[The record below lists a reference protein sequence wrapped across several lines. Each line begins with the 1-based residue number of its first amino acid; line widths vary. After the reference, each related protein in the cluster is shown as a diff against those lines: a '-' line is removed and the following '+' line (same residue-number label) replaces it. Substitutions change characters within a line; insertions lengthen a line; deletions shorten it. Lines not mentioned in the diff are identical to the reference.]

1 MESAFSY
8 AEITGRKIEYMTDQ
22 LTPQSQ
28 NQRPLKYAA
37 SPSRTSARNIWALC
51 IGLVVITAI
60 TLVLLFLLAL
70 ATKNS
75 ELYEQYYPW
84 LLGVNIFVAFILLLT
99 FVWGVWRLVQRLRKG
114 KFGSRLLINLAGI
127 FCLVG
132 ILPGLLIYAI
142 SYQFVSRSIENWFD
156 VRVEGALT
164 AGVGLA
170 QTSLDAWLSNTTARA
185 RAAADQLSQSSE
197 IGLGT
202 TLEQVMAQIGGTD
215 AVLWDA
221 NMRVI
226 ATAGASRFSLF
237 PERPSAEAIRVA
249 RNQRE
254 WASLEGMDQ
263 AEAGNSDAVRVNA
276 LVQLG
281 ESRLGLT
288 GDQVRFL
295 RVSVPVPSAI
305 VADAF
310 AVQEAN
316 REYRQRALGREGL
329 RRMYIGTLTLSLFL
343 AVFSAIVVAI
353 VLGNRLLRPLLILA
367 EGVREVS
374 AGDLSPKLES
384 TSNDELG
391 GLTRAFANMT
401 HQLAAAQQAEKSSA
415 RALEAA
421 RAHVQTIL
429 DNLTAGVIVLNGKDS
444 GCIISSNP
452 GATRVLRAPLAAYE
466 GQSLA
471 TVPGLEDFALAVQQR
486 FAAFLD
492 GQRIHSGDHWQHS
505 FELHA
510 SPESAAPSSEQDVG
524 ITIVAR
530 GALLPDGNHLLVL
543 DDISEVVSAQRAQAW
558 GEVARRLAHE
568 IKNPLTP
575 IQLSAERLEMKLHDK
590 LVGADQAML
599 AKSVKTIVAQVDAL
613 KRMVNEFRDY
623 ARLPSANLQPL
634 DINALV
640 RDVLHLYG
648 TENAEFVV
656 QAQLDERCPAIKGD
670 ALQLGQVIHNL
681 LQNAQDSSV
690 QAAEQSGTLPEPVK
704 IITHWSQSQKRVR
717 LTVEDNGTGFPA
729 KILQRVFEPYVTTK
743 AKGTGLG
750 LAVVKKISEEH
761 GAIIELD
768 NRLVE
773 GEIKGARVSLLFL
786 PVESV

>member
-1 MESAFSY
+1 MPLSPFRKLRSAS
-8 AEITGRKIEYMTDQ
+8 AAPRAPSAPSPARK
-22 LTPQSQ
+22 
-28 NQRPLKYAA
+28 R
-37 SPSRTSARNIWALC
+37 ARNIWALC

-84 LLGVNIFVAFILLLT
+84 LLSVNILVAVILLLT
-99 FVWGVWRLVQRLRKG
+99 FVWGVWRLFQRLRKG

-170 QTSLDAWLSNTTARA
+170 QTSLDAWLINTTARA
-185 RAAADQLSQSSE
+185 RAAAEQLSQSNE
-197 IGLGT
+197 ISLGT

-215 AVLWDA
+215 AVLWDS

-226 ATAGASRFSLF
+226 ATAGSSRFSLF
-237 PERPSAEAIRVA
+237 PERPSAEALRVA
-249 RNQRE
+249 RSQRE
-254 WASLEGMDQ
+254 WASLVGMDQ
-263 AEAGNSDAVRVNA
+263 AEAGRSDAVRVNA

-281 ESRLGLT
+281 EPRLGLANE
-288 GDQVRFL
+288 QMRFL
-295 RVSVPVPSAI
+295 QVSVPVPAAI
-305 VADAF
+305 VSDAF

-353 VLGNRLLRPLLILA
+353 VLGNRLLRPLLMIA

-374 AGDLSPKLES
+374 AGDLSPKLAS
-384 TSNDELG
+384 ASNDELG

-401 HQLAAAQQAEKSSA
+401 HQLASAQLAEKSSA
-415 RALEAA
+415 RALESA

-429 DNLTAGVIVLNGKDS
+429 DNLTAGVIVLNAQGA
-444 GCIISSNP
+444 IISSNP

-466 GQSLA
+466 GAALIS
-471 TVPGLEDFALAVQQR
+471 VPGLQAFAKSVQQR
-486 FAAFLD
+486 FAAFMD
-492 GQRIHSGDHWQHS
+492 AQRAHTGDHWQHS
-505 FELHA
+505 FDLHA
-510 SPESAAPSSEQDVG
+510 DAAGAAPNAAQDAG

-530 GALLPDGNHLLVL
+530 GALLPDGNYLLVL

-558 GEVARRLAHE
+558 GDVARRLAHE

-575 IQLSAERLEMKLHDK
+575 IQLSAERLDMKLHDK
-590 LVGADQAML
+590 LEGADQAML
-599 AKSVKTIVAQVDAL
+599 TKSVKTIVTQVDAL

-623 ARLPSANLQPL
+623 ARLPSANLQAL
-634 DINALV
+634 DLNALV
-640 RDVLHLYG
+640 KDVLHLYG
-648 TENAEFVV
+648 TENAEFGV
-656 QAQLDERCPAIKGD
+656 QAVLDEGCPLIRGD
-670 ALQLGQVIHNL
+670 ALQLSQVIHNL
-681 LQNAQDSSV
+681 LQNAQDASV
-690 QAAEQSGTLPEPVK
+690 QAAETRAEQPQPVK
-704 IITHWSQSQKRVR
+704 IITHWSHSQKRVR

-729 KILQRVFEPYVTTK
+729 NILQRVFEPYVTTK

-761 GAIIELD
+761 GALIELD
-768 NRLVE
+768 NRVVD
-773 GEIKGARVSLLFL
+773 GEIKGAKVSLLFL
-786 PVESV
+786 PVDSV